1 MKKQIKVVGKP
12 IFIFLLLICLG
23 MGGLYGWKK
32 FQIYNTARKEFN
44 SRPTLVTAK
53 DGNSISA
60 GHHNLEY
67 LKKKLSKK
75 YPDFYNAVYN
85 APKRTYIGS
94 DVIVPG
100 QTQTMAYSFKKKK
113 LVKTT
118 TMTPQGVTI
127 AGQYILI
134 TAYDSSHEHSS
145 VIYVLNRKNG
155 RYTKTIQVK
164 GTPHLGGIAYDPVA
178 KNVWVT
184 GSQSGQSALMSFT
197 LKEVKN
203 YKYSKKHPFISYDH
217 VVALP
222 TIERASAVTYDDN
235 QLFVGFFNKSDKGR
249 IVAYPIPR
257 VGQFKNTITS
267 DQITATTGQTSWA
280 SGAGTASMN
289 QQIQGIAVSGDW
301 IILSQSYG
309 SKDSKLYFFPASAIN
324 NLDESN
330 ADKVV
335 TVPPYLEQIY
345 AYKGQ
350 LLMLFESGAEKYARD
365 SITVVDRIMSANI
378 NALLGS

>member
-1 MKKQIKVVGKP
+1 MKKQIKVVGKT

-23 MGGLYGWKK
+23 IGGFYGWKK
-32 FQIYNTARKEFN
+32 FQTHNAERKKFN
-44 SRPTLVTAK
+44 SRPALVTAK

-67 LKKKLSKK
+67 LKKKLNKK
-75 YPDFYNAVYN
+75 YPDFYDAVYN
-85 APKRTYIGS
+85 TPKRTSVGS
-94 DVIVPG
+94 DVVVPG
-100 QTQTMAYSFKKKK
+100 QVQTMSYSFKKKK
-113 LVKTT
+113 LAKTT

-134 TAYDSSHEHSS
+134 TAYDSDHEHSS
-145 VIYVLNRKNG
+145 VIYVLNKKNG
-155 RYTKTIQVK
+155 HYIKTIQVS

-178 KNVWVT
+178 KNIWVT

-197 LKEVKN
+197 LKKVKD

-217 VVALP
+217 VVSLP

-235 QLFVGFFNKSDKGR
+235 QLFVGFFNKYDKGR

-267 DQITATTGQTSWA
+267 DQITATTGQTAWA

-289 QQIQGIAVSGDW
+289 RQIQGIAVSGDW

-350 LLMLFESGAEKYARD
+350 LLMLFESGAKKYAKD
-365 SITVVDRIMSANI
+365 SVTVVDRVMSANI

>member
-1 MKKQIKVVGKP
+1 MKKRIKVVGKT
-12 IFIFLLLICLG
+12 IFIFLLLICLVF
-23 MGGLYGWKK
+23 GGFYGWKK
-32 FQIYNTARKEFN
+32 FQNHNNARKKFN

-67 LKKKLSKK
+67 LKKKLNKK
-75 YPDFYNAVYN
+75 YPDFYDAVYN
-85 APKRTYIGS
+85 TPKRTSVGS
-94 DVIVPG
+94 DVVVPG
-100 QTQTMAYSFKKKK
+100 QVQTMAYSFKKKK

-118 TMTPQGVTI
+118 TMTPQGITI

-145 VIYVLNRKNG
+145 VIYVLNKKNG
-155 RYTKTIQVK
+155 HYIKTIQVK

-178 KNVWVT
+178 KNIWVT

-197 LKEVKN
+197 LKEVKD
-203 YKYSKKHPFISYDH
+203 YKYSKKHPFISYDY

-289 QQIQGIAVSGDW
+289 RQIQGIAVSGDW

-350 LLMLFESGAEKYARD
+350 LLMLFESGAKKYAKD
-365 SITVVDRIMSANI
+365 SITVVDRVMSANI

>member
-1 MKKQIKVVGKP
+1 MKKRIKVVEKI
-12 IFIFLLLICLG
+12 IFVFLLLICLSI
-23 MGGLYGWKK
+23 GGFYGWKK
-32 FQIYNTARKEFN
+32 LQTHNAANKKLN
-44 SRPTLVTAK
+44 GRPILVTAK

-67 LKKKLSKK
+67 LKKKLNKK
-75 YPDFYNAVYN
+75 YPDFYDAVYN
-85 APKRTYIGS
+85 TPKRTQVGS
-94 DVIVPG
+94 DVVVPG
-100 QTQTMAYSFKKKK
+100 QAQTMAYSFKKQK
-113 LVKTT
+113 LAKVD
-118 TMTPQGVTI
+118 TMTPQGITV
-127 AGQYILI
+127 AGKYLLI
-134 TAYDSSHEHSS
+134 TAYDSIHEHSS
-145 VIYVLNRKNG
+145 VIYVLNK
-155 RYTKTIQVK
+155 KTGHYLKTVQVS

-178 KNVWVT
+178 KNIWIT

-197 LKEVKN
+197 YQELEK
-203 YKYSKKHPFISYDH
+203 YHYSKKQKFINYDH
-217 VVALP
+217 IVALP

-235 QLFVGFFNKSDKGR
+235 QLFVGFFNTYDKGR

-267 DQITATTGQTSWA
+267 DQIKATTGQASWA
-280 SGAGTASMN
+280 SGSGSASMN
-289 QQIQGIAVSGDW
+289 RQIQGIAISGDW

-309 SKDSKLYFFPASAIN
+309 SKDSKLYFFPTTAIN

-350 LLMLFESGAEKYARD
+350 LLMLFESGAKKYAKD
-365 SITVVDRIMSANI
+365 SVTVVDRVMSANI